1 MLYSEFKE
9 RENRFI
15 LSLKILLP
23 FIFIIFFAILS
34 VVTKL
39 DLNSLLK
46 NNIIAFTLITF
57 IYTYYI
63 LYQIYMGFKT
73 SVIDNTTKAFS
84 RNYILKIIDT
94 KKKDSEFLVSL
105 IKIKNIEDI
114 NERYGLKK
122 TDKLL
127 YLFVNRLNDFL
138 EEQGYKNIE
147 IGHIVGGSFLFL
159 LKENSKK
166 TNHLIR
172 QFIKKV
178 ENEQINDIYLKL
190 LYSYLP
196 SETENSA
203 EDLLVSLFEQ
213 LKFDEGERRNT
224 KRLNIRVDEFE
235 KMVVN
240 LIEEREFDFRFQP
253 VKNLSNDKIDIYEVL
268 VKLNSK
274 KYGKIS
280 QKQFISVVNRIGY
293 ELKFDEILIEEIFKI
308 VSKKSIDKKISIN
321 ISSFSIRNSRFLNI
335 VKKLSNSFDT
345 KNEQV
350 IFEISGNNY
359 LNDIIK
365 LNENI
370 KILKSNGFLIAIDN
384 FGADNSSF
392 KYIKNLNFDIV
403 KFDIDYSKKYD
414 QKIYEDILK
423 TFINLFNE
431 LNVKTVIKFIDSEE
445 KYKFFKELGVDY
457 IQGFIVGKPTKE
469 IR

>member
-34 VVTKL
+34 VATKL
-39 DLNSLLK
+39 DLDSLLK

-57 IYTYYI
+57 LYAYYI

-73 SVIDNTTKAFS
+73 SVIDNITKAFS
-84 RNYILKIIDT
+84 RNYILKIIDK

-138 EEQGYKNIE
+138 KEQGYKNIE
-147 IGHIVGGSFLFL
+147 IGHIVGGSFIFL
-159 LKENSKK
+159 LKEKSKK

-213 LKFDEGERRNT
+213 LKFDEGERRNS

-240 LIEEREFDFRFQP
+240 LIENREFDFRFQP

-335 VKKLSNSFDT
+335 VKKLSNSFDI

-370 KILKSNGFLIAIDN
+370 KILRDTGFLIAIDN

-392 KYIKNLNFDIV
+392 KYIKNLNFDMI

-414 QKIYEDILK
+414 QKIYKDILK
-423 TFINLFNE
+423 TFLNLFNE

>member
-9 RENRFI
+9 RENRFL

-23 FIFIIFFAILS
+23 FVFVLLFAVLS
-34 VVTKL
+34 VIAKL
-39 DLNSLLK
+39 DLDSLLK
-46 NNIIAFTLITF
+46 NNIIAFTIITF
-57 IYTYYI
+57 LYTYYI
-63 LYQIYMGFKT
+63 LYQINMGFKT
-73 SVIDNTTKAFS
+73 SIIDNITKAFS
-84 RNYILKIIDT
+84 RNYILNIID
-94 KKKDSEFLVSL
+94 KKREESEFIVSL

-127 YLFVNRLNDFL
+127 YMFVIRLNDFL
-138 EEQGYKNIE
+138 EKQGYKNIE

-159 LKENSKK
+159 LKEKSKK

-190 LYSYLP
+190 SYSYLP
-196 SETENSA
+196 SQMENSA

-213 LKFDEGERRNT
+213 LKMDELERRDT

-235 KMVVN
+235 KMVMN
-240 LIEEREFDFRFQP
+240 LIDNREFDFRFQP
-253 VKNLSNDKIDIYEVL
+253 VKNLSDNRIEIYEVL
-268 VKLNSK
+268 VRLNSK

-308 VSKKSIDKKISIN
+308 VFKKSIDKKLSIN
-321 ISSFSIRNSRFLNI
+321 VSSFSIRNSRFLNI
-335 VKKLSNSFDT
+335 VKKLSNSYDI
-345 KNEQV
+345 KNGQV

-359 LNDIIK
+359 LNDTVK

-370 KILKSNGFLIAIDN
+370 KILRDYGFLMAIDN

-392 KYIKNLNFDIV
+392 KYIKNLNFDMV

-423 TFINLFNE
+423 ALLYLFNE
-431 LNVKTVIKFIDSEE
+431 LNIKTVIKFIDSKE
-445 KYKFFKELGVDY
+445 KYEYFEKLGVDY

-469 IR
+469 IV

>member
-9 RENRFI
+9 RENRFL

-23 FIFIIFFAILS
+23 FVFVLLFAVLS
-34 VVTKL
+34 VIAKL
-39 DLNSLLK
+39 DLDSLLK
-46 NNIIAFTLITF
+46 NNIIAFTIITF
-57 IYTYYI
+57 LYTYYI
-63 LYQIYMGFKT
+63 LYQINMGFKT
-73 SVIDNTTKAFS
+73 SIIDNITKAFS
-84 RNYILKIIDT
+84 RNYILNIID
-94 KKKDSEFLVSL
+94 KKREESEFIVSL

-127 YLFVNRLNDFL
+127 YLFVIRLNDFL
-138 EEQGYKNIE
+138 EKQGYKNIE

-159 LKENSKK
+159 LKEKSKK

-190 LYSYLP
+190 SYSYLP
-196 SETENSA
+196 SQMENSA

-213 LKFDEGERRNT
+213 LKMDELERRDT

-235 KMVVN
+235 KMVLN
-240 LIEEREFDFRFQP
+240 LIDNRDFDFRFQP
-253 VKNLSNDKIDIYEVL
+253 VKNLSDNRIEIYEVL
-268 VKLNSK
+268 VRLNSK

-308 VSKKSIDKKISIN
+308 VFKKSIDKKLSIN
-321 ISSFSIRNSRFLNI
+321 VSSFSIRNSRFLNI
-335 VKKLSNSFDT
+335 VKKLSNSYDI
-345 KNEQV
+345 KNGQV

-359 LNDIIK
+359 LNDIVK

-370 KILKSNGFLIAIDN
+370 KILRDYGFLMSIDN

-392 KYIKNLNFDIV
+392 KYIKNLNFDMV

-423 TFINLFNE
+423 ALLYLFNK
-431 LNVKTVIKFIDSEE
+431 LNIKTVIKFIDSKE
-445 KYKFFKELGVDY
+445 KYEYFEKLGVDY

-469 IR
+469 IV